1 MLNIPVPYQ
10 KFHDFQEKL
19 SITDTELA
27 QLRRFA
33 ALFVDRKTEFAQYLY
48 DAFYVIPDTRI
59 ILERSERL
67 DYLLQAWAHW
77 FESLFTAKLDAAFA
91 ARLWRVGLRHVEVN
105 LDQRYT
111 NLGFSLTRQFCHA
124 IVLAS
129 IPVEEQGVVTH
140 TIDKLLDLCLL
151 VETSAYIEATT
162 RCDLEVIKGIADT
175 IRNPV
180 TVIGGNIKR
189 LQKKVN
195 AGDPLFDT
203 YATVMSEN
211 LRLEHI
217 VTDIKQYIETL
228 NTDPEFH
235 LIRIDEL
242 LADVLDRLS
251 TEGRCDGTTLDLS
264 LDTAHL
270 LVKGDPRDIERL
282 FFHLLQNSFEAV
294 GEKGGAVQISSRME
308 YEPFPSVVVDIFNTG
323 SPPKAEDLEKLF
335 SPFFS
340 TKATGSGFGLPIARL
355 AARKNYGKLVFLP
368 LPGEGVRVTVSLPVP
383 NEYEDYPQVS
393 SE

>member
-10 KFHDFQEKL
+10 KFHDFLEKL
-19 SITDTELA
+19 ALTEKELG
-27 QLRRFA
+27 QLRRFSP
-33 ALFVDRKTEFAQYLY
+33 LFVERKTEFAQYLY
-48 DAFYVIPDTRI
+48 EAFFVIPDTRI

-67 DYLLQAWAHW
+67 GFLLGAWAHW
-77 FESLFTAKLDAAFA
+77 FESLFTAKLDEAFA

-129 IPVEEQGVVTH
+129 VPVGEQGPVTH

-228 NTDPEFH
+228 NTDPQFH
-235 LIRIDEL
+235 IIRLDEL
-242 LADVLDRLS
+242 LADVLDRLG
-251 TEGRCDGTTLDLS
+251 TEGRSSEAAIEISFDQ
-264 LDTAHL
+264 AHPF
-270 LVKGDPRDIERL
+270 VKGDPRDIERL
-282 FFHLLQNSFEAV
+282 FYHLLQNSFDAV
-294 GEKGGAVQISSRME
+294 GDTGGRVRISSRME
-308 YEPFPSVVVDIFNTG
+308 VEPFPSVVVDIFNTG
-323 SPPKAEDLEKLF
+323 MPPKAEDLEKLF

-355 AARKNYGKLVFLP
+355 AARKNYGKLAFQP
-368 LPGEGVRVTVSLPVP
+368 IPGEGVQVTVSLPAP
-383 NEYEDYPQVS
+383 NEYEDLPQIA
-393 SE
+393 EP